1 MGENYHLS
9 SIAALLAKVVREQ
22 GRDDEALE
30 LLKTAEQLSS
40 PNDIASQAFWRS
52 MRAPILARQKN
63 FSQAEELARAAVDL
77 LKQTESP
84 NLEADALSELALVLQ
99 VAGRLPEARTVI
111 GEAIALYRSK
121 GDLVSS
127 QRSIAWARTIR

>member
-30 LLKTAEQLSS
+30 LLNGASS
-40 PNDIASQAFWRS
+40 LVRLMTLRHRRS
-52 MRAPILARQKN
+52 GGRCALHLARQKN

-127 QRSIAWARTIR
+127 QRSIAWARTIH